1 MDLLIAIMQR
11 ATVLDVGSH
20 SVDRCWRQRPDR
32 DSQVLQRV
40 KEVAVGLAKGGP
52 EGRRHGSEVWLL
64 GNLDTRLPRLEAID
78 IGRFNGALRM
88 ESTRFTAVFDV
99 DPEDDPFS
107 LGRPA
112 AFDVIRRGNLADSRE
127 DDGVGWGRTRLR
139 TAH

>member
-1 MDLLIAIMQR
+1 
-11 ATVLDVGSH
+11 
-20 SVDRCWRQRPDR
+20 
-32 DSQVLQRV
+32 
-40 KEVAVGLAKGGP
+40 
-52 EGRRHGSEVWLL
+52 
-64 GNLDTRLPRLEAID
+64 
-78 IGRFNGALRM
+78 M

-139 TAH
+139 ASTEDPDWYVRRLAVLPASFRILGSDPVRYAMAELSRQLARSADRLG